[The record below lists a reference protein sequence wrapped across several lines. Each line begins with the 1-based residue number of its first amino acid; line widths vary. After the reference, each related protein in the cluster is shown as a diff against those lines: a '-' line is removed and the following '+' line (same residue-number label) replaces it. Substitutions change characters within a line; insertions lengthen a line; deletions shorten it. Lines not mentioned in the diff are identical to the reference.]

1 LAQEAARLQEAA
13 AQAEAARNAVAE
25 EAPRYAEPEPVV
37 AAEAEP
43 LGRPAA
49 GRHRA
54 RRRKRRERSEGVG

>member
-1 LAQEAARLQEAA
+1 MR
-13 AQAEAARNAVAE
+13 RKPPRRPKRRNNAVAE

-54 RRRKRRERSEGVG
+54 RRRKRRERSEGVS